1 MNNSPYSVILKHS
14 AQKEIRALDAVV
26 RTRVLNSIR
35 SLASDARPS
44 GCRKL
49 VGAADRWRLR
59 IGDYRIIY
67 SVDDNKRVIEIIA
80 ARHRSKA
87 YD

>member
-1 MNNSPYSVILKHS
+1 MNDSAYRITLKRS
-14 AQKEIRALDAVV
+14 AQKEIRALDEVV

-35 SLASDARPS
+35 SLVADARPA

-49 VGAADRWRLR
+49 VGVADRWRIR
-59 IGDYRIIY
+59 IGDYQVIY
-67 SVDDNKRVIEIIA
+67 SVDDNNRAIQIIA

>member
-1 MNNSPYSVILKHS
+1 VNDSAYRVTLKRS
-14 AQKEIRALDAVV
+14 AQKEIRALDEVV

-49 VGAADRWRLR
+49 VGAPDRRRIR
-59 IGDYRIIY
+59 IGDYRVIY
-67 SVDDNKRVIEIIA
+67 SVDDNNRVIEIIA

>member
-1 MNNSPYSVILKHS
+1 MSDSAYGVSLKRS
-14 AQKEIRALDAVV
+14 AQKEIRALDEAV

-35 SLASDARPS
+35 SLASEARPP

-49 VGAADRWRLR
+49 VGASDRWRIR
-59 IGDYRIIY
+59 IGDYRVIY
-67 SVDDNKRVIEIIA
+67 SVDDDKRLIEIIA

>member
-1 MNNSPYSVILKHS
+1 VNDSAYRVTLKRS
-14 AQKEIRALDAVV
+14 AQKEIRALDEVV

-49 VGAADRWRLR
+49 VGVADRWRIR
-59 IGDYRIIY
+59 IGDYRVIY
-67 SVDDNKRVIEIIA
+67 SVDDNNRVIEIIA

>member
-49 VGAADRWRLR
+49 VGAL
-59 IGDYRIIY
+59 
-67 SVDDNKRVIEIIA
+67 IA
-80 ARHRSKA
+80 GGFESATDHLLG
-87 YD
+87 